1 MRITRTWPKRE
12 VPQRRLLLSVG
23 KSFLTTIP
31 VSQCST
37 MLRPPAGCW
46 LTRELARP
54 RVPSTVWLTLGVF
67 LATFSGCC
75 SQPTHR
81 TGLRNYNSSR
91 SHSPFLRGSFQ
102 MEGSHVQDDMGPFC
116 LLSGLPSPQS
126 RASSVRRNQDEAD
139 VRFSPAL
146 TLGNVHL
153 GPWGWALLGA
163 GWEHSLGWPVS
174 ACFLK
179 MTS

>member
-1 MRITRTWPKRE
+1 M
-12 VPQRRLLLSVG
+12 
-23 KSFLTTIP
+23 
-31 VSQCST
+31 
-37 MLRPPAGCW
+37 
-46 LTRELARP
+46 
-54 RVPSTVWLTLGVF
+54 F

-146 TLGNVHL
+146 TLGNVHPGENL
-153 GPWGWALLGA
+153 GLSLLPSNLCPTPFR
-163 GWEHSLGWPVS
+163 ELGCDLCDLPVS
-174 ACFLK
+174 HISRNFSSCPWPGLLSYSFWNRFQPGAAKDGPLK
-179 MTS
+179 KLFSNLKQNV